1 MYSSRDTAP
10 SLEPILEMTINRND
24 LLLTGFTFDEV
35 QTLKLKGALPKPY
48 FILFFMSIAR

>member
-35 QTLKLKGALPKPY
+35 QTLKLKGALPRPY
-48 FILFFMSIAR
+48 FILFL